1 MEAPATRAKRKREE
15 EEKNLSPATVPAPA
29 PAPIPTEVTWYT
41 VRFPFGTYAYKKF
54 ELRSLN
60 NQKLA
65 EPRLNQNVKG
75 LVDKQYYDGQIVG
88 IGLEK
93 PILSEERKSDQELE
107 QDNKKIQA
115 ASEKNKDH
123 LRSKQASAT
132 RAAIQLDKSDKSDN
146 TNASASVDTSKARG
160 KKGQELDLNMSEITT
175 SKTKGKGSEKKEAAS
190 TTKGKHKVTQESELL
205 ESEPDDSKQVQE
217 KKPDY
222 LDNQGFDDNGGSS
235 SPKKKKAEKAEKTDK
250 PKKKGS
256 DLKTLDVN
264 APTDVKQ
271 IISQVKSLENKVNA
285 MQKEMEYLRAQSR
298 LQSKVLHVN
307 NQKFKALSVDYDV
320 YVPQTSWTAAV
331 GASTVGQAVAAVI
344 DDLFDAQ
351 TLKLSCLEL
360 KQDSKGT
367 EILDPAKVNAL
378 IDFCAR
384 FSKTPYDGKS
394 IGVSVKEYLSMR
406 CRKARSIK

>member
-15 EEKNLSPATVPAPA
+15 EEKNLSPATIPAPA
-29 PAPIPTEVTWYT
+29 PAPIPTNATEVTWYT

-146 TNASASVDTSKARG
+146 TNASASVDTSKAR
-160 KKGQELDLNMSEITT
+160 E
-175 SKTKGKGSEKKEAAS
+175 
-190 TTKGKHKVTQESELL
+190 
-205 ESEPDDSKQVQE
+205 
-217 KKPDY
+217 
-222 LDNQGFDDNGGSS
+222 
-235 SPKKKKAEKAEKTDK
+235 
-250 PKKKGS
+250 
-256 DLKTLDVN
+256 
-264 APTDVKQ
+264 
-271 IISQVKSLENKVNA
+271 
-285 MQKEMEYLRAQSR
+285 
-298 LQSKVLHVN
+298 
-307 NQKFKALSVDYDV
+307 
-320 YVPQTSWTAAV
+320 
-331 GASTVGQAVAAVI
+331 
-344 DDLFDAQ
+344 
-351 TLKLSCLEL
+351 
-360 KQDSKGT
+360 KGT
-367 EILDPAKVNAL
+367 G
-378 IDFCAR
+378 
-384 FSKTPYDGKS
+384 T
-394 IGVSVKEYLSMR
+394 
-406 CRKARSIK
+406 